1 MRGVPV
7 TPDPTPEYSLVRPRT
22 APLDPPPAYS
32 RLREDAPISRVTI
45 WDGRYSAWL
54 VTRWEDARAVLGH
67 PAFSSDSSQPGFP
80 AVLQDQP
87 PQPPGFFVS
96 VDAPVHT
103 TMRRTLTREFMV
115 KKIDALRPAIT
126 GITGQLLD
134 EMAGSQG
141 PVDLV
146 ERFALPLPSLV
157 ICELLGVPYEDHEY
171 FQERSKVFVDI
182 TTTAEHFTQAWGE
195 LNSYLL
201 DLLAAKRKAPGDDVL
216 SRLAEQV
223 DAGTVSEGDASD
235 LAVFLLFAGHET
247 TANMIAL
254 GTVALLQNP
263 DQIPRLLAGP
273 AETAQ
278 AVEELLR
285 YLSIVHL
292 GLRRR
297 ARDDVTIGGAT
308 ISAGD
313 GVIVPIH
320 LANRDPEVFTDPDRL
335 DLGRANAR
343 RHVAFGYGIHQCL
356 GQPLA
361 RAELQIAL
369 PELFRRL
376 PGLRLD
382 APLKDLAF
390 KQETAVYG
398 VTELPVTW

>member
-1 MRGVPV
+1 M
-7 TPDPTPEYSLVRPRT
+7 TPDPTPEFVLARPRT
-22 APLDPPPAYS
+22 VPLDPPPAYS

-45 WDGRYSAWL
+45 WDGRHSAWL

-67 PAFSSDSSQPGFP
+67 PAFSSDPSQPGFP
-80 AVLQDQP
+80 DVQPDQP
-87 PQPPGFFVS
+87 PQPPGFFTN

-115 KKIDALRPAIT
+115 KKIDALRPAII

-134 EMAGSQG
+134 EMARSQG

-182 TTTAEHFTQAWGE
+182 TATGEQFTQAWGE
-195 LNSYLL
+195 LNAYLL

-216 SRLAEQV
+216 SRLVEQV
-223 DAGTVSEGDASD
+223 DAGTVSEGDATD

-263 DQIPRLLAGP
+263 GQIPRLLAGP

-285 YLSIVHL
+285 YLSIVHM

-297 ARDDVTIGGAT
+297 ALQDVTIGGIT

-343 RHVAFGYGIHQCL
+343 QHVAFGYGIHQCL

-382 APLKDLAF
+382 APLEDLAF

-398 VTELPVTW
+398 VSELPVTW

>member
-1 MRGVPV
+1 
-7 TPDPTPEYSLVRPRT
+7 
-22 APLDPPPAYS
+22 
-32 RLREDAPISRVTI
+32 
-45 WDGRYSAWL
+45 
-54 VTRWEDARAVLGH
+54 
-67 PAFSSDSSQPGFP
+67 
-80 AVLQDQP
+80 
-87 PQPPGFFVS
+87 
-96 VDAPVHT
+96 
-103 TMRRTLTREFMV
+103 MRRTLTREFMV
-115 KKIDALRPAIT
+115 KKIEALRPAIAD
-126 GITGQLLD
+126 ITGKLLD
-134 EMAGSQG
+134 EMVRSQR

-171 FQERSKVFVDI
+171 FQSRSNVFVNI
-182 TTTAEHFTQAWGE
+182 TSTGQQVAQAWQE
-195 LNSYLL
+195 LNAYLL
-201 DLLAAKRKAPGDDVL
+201 DLLTAKRKVPGDDVL
-216 SRLAEQV
+216 SRLGEHV
-223 DAGTVSEGDASD
+223 DAGTVTDKDATD

-254 GTVALLQNP
+254 GTAALLQNP

-278 AVEELLR
+278 AVEELFR
-285 YLSIVHL
+285 YLTIVHV

-297 ARDDVTIGGAT
+297 ALEDVTIGGVT

-343 RHVAFGYGIHQCL
+343 QHVAFGYGIHQCL

-361 RAELQIAL
+361 RAELQVVL

-376 PGLRLD
+376 PGLQLD
-382 APLKDLAF
+382 APLEDLTF
-390 KQETAVYG
+390 KANTNVYG
-398 VTELPVTW
+398 VRALPVAW

>member
-1 MRGVPV
+1 M
-7 TPDPTPEYSLVRPRT
+7 PEYVLARPKAT
-22 APLDPPPAYS
+22 PLDPPLAYS
-32 RLREDAPISRVTI
+32 RLREEEPVSRVTI
-45 WDGRYSAWL
+45 WDGRRSAWL
-54 VTRWEDARAVLGH
+54 VTRYEDARAVLGH
-67 PAFSSDSSQPGFP
+67 SAFSSDSSHAGYPSLRP
-80 AVLQDQP
+80 DHP
-87 PQPPGFFVS
+87 PMPPGFFAN
-96 VDAPVHT
+96 VDPPLHT
-103 TMRRTLTREFMV
+103 TMRRTLTREFMI
-115 KKIDALRPAIT
+115 KKIDALRPAIAD
-126 GITGQLLD
+126 ITGQLLD
-134 EMAGSQG
+134 EMTRSQG

-146 ERFALPLPSLV
+146 ESFALPLPSLV

-171 FQERSKVFVDI
+171 FQSRSKVFVDI
-182 TTTAEHFTQAWGE
+182 TATGQQFAKAWGE
-195 LNSYLL
+195 LNAYLL
-201 DLLAAKRKAPGDDVL
+201 DLLTAKRKAPGDDVL
-216 SRLAEQV
+216 SRLGEQV
-223 DAGTVSEGDASD
+223 DAGTVTERDATD

-254 GTVALLQNP
+254 GTVTLLQNP

-273 AETAQ
+273 AETAL

-297 ARDDVTIGGAT
+297 AIEDVTIGNVT

-320 LANRDPEVFTDPDRL
+320 LANRDPEFFTDPDRL

-343 RHVAFGYGIHQCL
+343 QHVAFGYGIHQCL

-361 RAELQIAL
+361 RAELQVVL

-382 APLKDLAF
+382 TPLEDLAF
-390 KQETAVYG
+390 KQATGVYG
-398 VTELPVTW
+398 VRALPVTW